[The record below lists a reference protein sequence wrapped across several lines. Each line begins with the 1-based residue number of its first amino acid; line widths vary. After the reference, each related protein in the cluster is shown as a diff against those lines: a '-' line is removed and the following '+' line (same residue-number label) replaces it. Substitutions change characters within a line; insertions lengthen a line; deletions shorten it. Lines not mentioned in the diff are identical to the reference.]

1 MPRLP
6 WPAVFLNLPRH
17 DHSLNDTQP
26 DYDLL
31 EYDAG
36 VPKGTSAH
44 AKDRGAYPSGLET
57 NGVSLTPAVFS
68 FHMRAVIGEK
78 ERITHAVAIHAL

>member
-6 WPAVFLNLPRH
+6 WPAVFLNLPRL
-17 DHSLNDTQP
+17 DQSLKDTQT

-44 AKDRGAYPSGLET
+44 AKDQGAHPSGLET

-68 FHMRAVIGEK
+68 FHIRAVTGEK
-78 ERITHAVAIHAL
+78 ERITIDVAIHAR